1 MSKQILNIVFPPPSA
16 LFKNPCGFLRKGE
29 KSSGFLRGE
38 AEPGLRVLKAKA
50 LFRKIKIFVAIA
62 IL

>member
-1 MSKQILNIVFPPPSA
+1 MKKKSPSA